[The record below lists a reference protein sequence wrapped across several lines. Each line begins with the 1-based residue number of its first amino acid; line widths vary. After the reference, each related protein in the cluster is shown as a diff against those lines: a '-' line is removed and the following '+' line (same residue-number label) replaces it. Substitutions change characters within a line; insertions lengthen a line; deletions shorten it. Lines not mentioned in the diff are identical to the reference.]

1 MATPDEER
9 PNPHAELEA
18 EGFPAYDT
26 QPGTLD
32 TDEVIGDLVND
43 VPMQVPNDG
52 IGRLVD
58 PENELGDDLTKET
71 VAGDVGRDDGDFSA
85 EEAAMHVIEEP

>member
-1 MATPDEER
+1 MPTPDEQS
-9 PNPHAELEA
+9 PNPHQQLEA

-32 TDEVIGDLVND
+32 TDDAIADLVND
-43 VPMQVPNDG
+43 VPAQVPADG

-58 PENELGDDLTKET
+58 PEPGLGDDLTKET
-71 VAGDVGRDDGDFSA
+71 VATDLGADDGDFSA
-85 EEAAMHVIEEP
+85 EEAAMHVTDSP